1 MLDKKHKYKEN
12 AMKNKIIKCKSCG
25 ADIASSAKHCPSCGA
40 KNKKP
45 IYKRVWFW
53 ILVVVL
59 LIAIA
64 DFVASKVNPSDS
76 IEIET
81 TTEEDSNAY
90 VDRSEAT
97 VEIDCDKLA
106 EAYNKNPDYYDKI
119 LNNQVAEWSGTITS
133 IANSDNGEVLVY
145 MRCGLNGYLIDNVVT
160 ATITNDKDKK
170 AILSYKEGDKI
181 KMKGIMEVL
190 HWDDIDFFSLD
201 YATIIG

>member
-1 MLDKKHKYKEN
+1 M
-12 AMKNKIIKCKSCG
+12 NKMTKCKSCG

-81 TTEEDSNAY
+81 TTEGDSNAY

-190 HWDDIDFFSLD
+190 HWDGIDFFSLD

>member
-1 MLDKKHKYKEN
+1 M
-12 AMKNKIIKCKSCG
+12 NKMTKCKSCG

-76 IEIET
+76 IEIGT

-190 HWDDIDFFSLD
+190 HWDGIDFFSLD

>member
-1 MLDKKHKYKEN
+1 M
-12 AMKNKIIKCKSCG
+12 NKMTKCKSCG

-64 DFVASKVNPSDS
+64 DFVASKENPSDS

-190 HWDDIDFFSLD
+190 HWDGIDFFSLD

>member
-1 MLDKKHKYKEN
+1 M
-12 AMKNKIIKCKSCG
+12 NKMTKCKSCG
-25 ADIASSAKHCPSCGA
+25 ADIASSAKRCPSCGA

-133 IANSDNGEVLVY
+133 ISNSDNGVVLVY
-145 MRCGLNGYLIDNVVT
+145 MRCGLNSYLIDNVVT

-190 HWDDIDFFSLD
+190 HWDGIDFFSLD

>member
-1 MLDKKHKYKEN
+1 M
-12 AMKNKIIKCKSCG
+12 NKMTKCKSCG
-25 ADIASSAKHCPSCGA
+25 ADIASSAKHCPSGGA

-190 HWDDIDFFSLD
+190 HWDGIDFFSLD

>member
-1 MLDKKHKYKEN
+1 M
-12 AMKNKIIKCKSCG
+12 NKMTKCKSCG
-25 ADIASSAKHCPSCGA
+25 ADIASSAKRCPSCGA

-190 HWDDIDFFSLD
+190 HWDGIDFFSLD

>member
-1 MLDKKHKYKEN
+1 MN
-12 AMKNKIIKCKSCG
+12 NMTKCKSCG
-25 ADIASSAKHCPSCGA
+25 ADIASSAIHCPSCGA

-190 HWDDIDFFSLD
+190 HWDGIDFFSLD
-201 YATIIG
+201 YATIFG

>member
-1 MLDKKHKYKEN
+1 M
-12 AMKNKIIKCKSCG
+12 NKMIKCKSCG

-64 DFVASKVNPSDS
+64 DFVASKVNPSDPV
-76 IEIET
+76 EFET

-90 VDRSEAT
+90 VAGSKVA

-106 EAYNKNPDYYDKI
+106 EAYNKNPNYYDKI

-133 IANSDNGEVLVY
+133 ITNSDDGEVLVY
-145 MRCGLNGYLIDNVVT
+145 MQCGLDGYLIDNVIA
-160 ATITNDKDKK
+160 ATINNDKDKK
-170 AILSYKEGDKI
+170 AILGYKEGDKI
-181 KMKGIMEVL
+181 KMK
-190 HWDDIDFFSLD
+190 D
-201 YATIIG
+201 

>member
-1 MLDKKHKYKEN
+1 M
-12 AMKNKIIKCKSCG
+12 NKMTKCKSCG

-190 HWDDIDFFSLD
+190 HWDGIDFFSLD

>member
-1 MLDKKHKYKEN
+1 M
-12 AMKNKIIKCKSCG
+12 NKMTKCKSCG
-25 ADIASSAKHCPSCGA
+25 ADITSSAKHCPSCGA

-190 HWDDIDFFSLD
+190 HWDGIDFFSLD

>member
-1 MLDKKHKYKEN
+1 
-12 AMKNKIIKCKSCG
+12 MKNKIIKCKSCG
-25 ADIASSAKHCPSCGA
+25 ADIASSAKRCPSCGA

-81 TTEEDSNAY
+81 TTEENSNAY

-160 ATITNDKDKK
+160 ATISNDKDKK
-170 AILSYKEGDKI
+170 VILGYKEGDKI
-181 KMKGIMEVL
+181 KMKGIMKVL
-190 HWDDIDFFSLD
+190 HWDGIDFFSLD

>member
-1 MLDKKHKYKEN
+1 M
-12 AMKNKIIKCKSCG
+12 NKMTKCKSCG

-170 AILSYKEGDKI
+170 AILSYKECDKI

-190 HWDDIDFFSLD
+190 HWDGIDFFSLD

>member
-1 MLDKKHKYKEN
+1 M
-12 AMKNKIIKCKSCG
+12 NKMTKCKSCG

-106 EAYNKNPDYYDKI
+106 EAYNKNPDYYDKK

-190 HWDDIDFFSLD
+190 HWDGIDFFP
-201 YATIIG
+201 

>member
-1 MLDKKHKYKEN
+1 M
-12 AMKNKIIKCKSCG
+12 NKMTKCKSCG

-160 ATITNDKDKK
+160 ATITNDKDMK

-190 HWDDIDFFSLD
+190 HWDGIDFFSLD

>member
-1 MLDKKHKYKEN
+1 M
-12 AMKNKIIKCKSCG
+12 NKMTKCKSCG
-25 ADIASSAKHCPSCGA
+25 ADIASSAKHRPSCGA

-190 HWDDIDFFSLD
+190 HWDGIDFFSLD

>member
-1 MLDKKHKYKEN
+1 M
-12 AMKNKIIKCKSCG
+12 NKMTKCKSCG

-160 ATITNDKDKK
+160 ATISNDKDKK
-170 AILSYKEGDKI
+170 VILGYKEGDKI

-190 HWDDIDFFSLD
+190 HWDGIDFFSLD

>member
-1 MLDKKHKYKEN
+1 M
-12 AMKNKIIKCKSCG
+12 NKMTKCKSCG
-25 ADIASSAKHCPSCGA
+25 ADIASSAKRCPSCGA

-59 LIAIA
+59 LIATA

-190 HWDDIDFFSLD
+190 HWDGIDFFSLD
-201 YATIIG
+201 YAIIIG

>member
-1 MLDKKHKYKEN
+1 M
-12 AMKNKIIKCKSCG
+12 NKMTKCKSCG

-97 VEIDCDKLA
+97 VEKDCDKLA

-190 HWDDIDFFSLD
+190 HWDGIDFFSLD

>member
-1 MLDKKHKYKEN
+1 M
-12 AMKNKIIKCKSCG
+12 NKMTKCKSCG

-81 TTEEDSNAY
+81 TMEEDSNAY

-190 HWDDIDFFSLD
+190 HWDGIDFFSLD

>member
-1 MLDKKHKYKEN
+1 M
-12 AMKNKIIKCKSCG
+12 NKMTKCKSCG

-119 LNNQVAEWSGTITS
+119 LNNLVAEWSGTITS

-190 HWDDIDFFSLD
+190 HWDGIDFFSLD

>member
-190 HWDDIDFFSLD
+190 HWDGIDFFSLD

>member
-1 MLDKKHKYKEN
+1 
-12 AMKNKIIKCKSCG
+12 MKNKIIKCKSCG

>member
-1 MLDKKHKYKEN
+1 
-12 AMKNKIIKCKSCG
+12 MKNKIIKCKSCG

-190 HWDDIDFFSLD
+190 HWDGIDFFSLD

>member
-1 MLDKKHKYKEN
+1 M
-12 AMKNKIIKCKSCG
+12 NKMTKCKSCG
-25 ADIASSAKHCPSCGA
+25 ADIASSAKRCPSCGA

-145 MRCGLNGYLIDNVVT
+145 MRCGLNSYLIDNVVT

-190 HWDDIDFFSLD
+190 HWDGIDFFSLD

>member
-1 MLDKKHKYKEN
+1 M
-12 AMKNKIIKCKSCG
+12 NKMTKCKSCG

-53 ILVVVL
+53 ILIVVL
-59 LIAIA
+59 LIAIT

-76 IEIET
+76 IDFET

-90 VDRSEAT
+90 VAKSEVA
-97 VEIDCDKLA
+97 VEIDCDNLA

-133 IANSDNGEVLVY
+133 MTNSDDGEVLVY
-145 MRCGLNGYLIDNVVT
+145 MQCGLDGYLIDNVIT
-160 ATITNDKDKK
+160 ATINNDKDKK

-181 KMKGIMEVL
+181 KMKGIMTVS
-190 HWDDIDFFSLD
+190 HWGGIDFFSLD
-201 YATIIG
+201 YATIID

>member
-1 MLDKKHKYKEN
+1 M
-12 AMKNKIIKCKSCG
+12 NKMTKCKSCG

-170 AILSYKEGDKI
+170 AILSYKEVDKI

-190 HWDDIDFFSLD
+190 HWDGIDFFSLD

>member
-1 MLDKKHKYKEN
+1 M
-12 AMKNKIIKCKSCG
+12 NKMTKCKSCG

-106 EAYNKNPDYYDKI
+106 EAYNKNLDYYDKI

-190 HWDDIDFFSLD
+190 HWDGIDFFSLD

>member
-1 MLDKKHKYKEN
+1 M
-12 AMKNKIIKCKSCG
+12 NKMTKCKSCG

-119 LNNQVAEWSGTITS
+119 LNNQEAEWSGTITS

-190 HWDDIDFFSLD
+190 HWDGIDFFSLD

>member
-1 MLDKKHKYKEN
+1 M
-12 AMKNKIIKCKSCG
+12 NKMTKCKSCG
-25 ADIASSAKHCPSCGA
+25 ADIASSAKHSPSCGA

-190 HWDDIDFFSLD
+190 HWDGIDFFSLD